1 MRWPS
6 LKFQTTRRFCY
17 VQFASSS
24 AAQDATEVDGTP
36 IEKGNLIAK
45 ISDPAQKQKR
55 GGALEEGREIYCA
68 NLSFKLKEED
78 IRKAFSKYGT
88 IENITLP
95 YSVDCGYKGYCF
107 VVFSTKVCSFYFS
120 FPGSKVPDQC

>member
-1 MRWPS
+1 M
-6 LKFQTTRRFCY
+6 
-17 VQFASSS
+17 
-24 AAQDATEVDGTP
+24 DGTP
-36 IEKGNLIAK
+36 IEKGNLIAR

-107 VVFSTKVCSFYFS
+107 VVFSTKVCLFDLFIRLKSSWSILMYFIG
-120 FPGSKVPDQC
+120 GSDCSACNGW